1 MESKKGMGFK
11 AAQKKIAKIQ
21 NGGVQPPKKK
31 SPKATK
37 PVSTLKRE
45 VTTYSKGSDGST
57 RTEYP
62 KKVSSSGTSSQL
74 TRITTPVKKKKGM

>member
-1 MESKKGMGFK
+1 M
-11 AAQKKIAKIQ
+11 AKSQ
-21 NGGVQPPKKK
+21 NGNGQPPKKQ
-31 SPKATK
+31 SPQAMK

-62 KKVSSSGTSSQL
+62 KKVSSSGVSSQL
-74 TRITTPVKKKKGM
+74 TRITTPVKKKKGL